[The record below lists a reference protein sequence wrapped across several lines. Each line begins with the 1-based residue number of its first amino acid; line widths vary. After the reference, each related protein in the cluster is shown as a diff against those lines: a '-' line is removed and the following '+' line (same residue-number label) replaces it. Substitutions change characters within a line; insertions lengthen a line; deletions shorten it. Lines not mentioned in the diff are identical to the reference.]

1 MGSLQKINNNIM
13 KEDIHFGFMGNGITV
28 WDASRTRNG
37 DYLTVAHIDYNRT
50 VKYYGQ
56 VSPEVKNRIEN
67 FARYENSHP
76 ASQPEMLVLCRINSA
91 FMSTEEKD
99 GYLRNH
105 DCSAD
110 GIERFI
116 SEVWNDT
123 KAPQENLTLFQQW
136 WNNGI
141 VNEYL

>member
-1 MGSLQKINNNIM
+1 M
-13 KEDIHFGFMGNGITV
+13 KEDINFASMGNGITV
-28 WDASRTRNG
+28 WDANRTRNG

-50 VKYYGQ
+50 VKYYKRI
-56 VSPEVKNRIEN
+56 SPGAKTRIEN

-76 ASQPEMLVLCRINSA
+76 VSQPEMPALCPINSA

-99 GYLRNH
+99 SYLRNH

-110 GIERFI
+110 GIKRFI
-116 SEVWNDT
+116 SEIWDET
-123 KAPQENLTLFQQW
+123 KTPRENLTLFQQW
-136 WNNGI
+136 WNNKV

>member
-1 MGSLQKINNNIM
+1 M
-13 KEDIHFGFMGNGITV
+13 KEDIHFSFMGNGITV
-28 WDASRTRNG
+28 WDATRSRNG

-50 VKYYGQ
+50 VKYYGK
-56 VSPEVKNRIEN
+56 VSQEAKNRIEN

-76 ASQPEMLVLCRINSA
+76 VSQPQMLALCPINSA
-91 FMSTEEKD
+91 FMSPEEKD
-99 GYLRNH
+99 SYLRNH

-116 SEVWNDT
+116 SQAWDNT
-123 KAPQENLTLFQQW
+123 KTPRENISLFQQW
-136 WNNGI
+136 WNNDI